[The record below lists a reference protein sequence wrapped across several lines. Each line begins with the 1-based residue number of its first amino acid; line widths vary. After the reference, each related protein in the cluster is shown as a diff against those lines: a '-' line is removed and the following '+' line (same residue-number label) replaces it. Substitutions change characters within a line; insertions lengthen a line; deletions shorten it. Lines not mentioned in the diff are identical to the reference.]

1 MTTRVTSSVSRTVSP
16 MEGLEFYSTAA
27 QIIPVILLALVLEAR
42 LLGLSPDE
50 RLAESLWIV
59 AFVGAMVVGEMS
71 ALAVLREGE
80 PASGLED
87 AVIILAI
94 FYGVVLIAALP
105 VLPRLRA
112 LRDAPPRWLA
122 MAIEGL
128 AVAGFAA
135 LAVLASFDVVSAR
148 TLSLVV
154 AAAVL
159 VVLVA
164 ARGWSVFSRRPHES

>member
-1 MTTRVTSSVSRTVSP
+1 
-16 MEGLEFYSTAA
+16 
-27 QIIPVILLALVLEAR
+27 
-42 LLGLSPDE
+42 
-50 RLAESLWIV
+50 
-59 AFVGAMVVGEMS
+59 
-71 ALAVLREGE
+71 
-80 PASGLED
+80 
-87 AVIILAI
+87 
-94 FYGVVLIAALP
+94 
-105 VLPRLRA
+105 LRA
-112 LRDAPPRWLA
+112 YGRSETRWLA

-159 VVLVA
+159 VVLVP

>member
-1 MTTRVTSSVSRTVSP
+1 
-16 MEGLEFYSTAA
+16 
-27 QIIPVILLALVLEAR
+27 
-42 LLGLSPDE
+42 
-50 RLAESLWIV
+50 
-59 AFVGAMVVGEMS
+59 
-71 ALAVLREGE
+71 
-80 PASGLED
+80 
-87 AVIILAI
+87 
-94 FYGVVLIAALP
+94 
-105 VLPRLRA
+105 
-112 LRDAPPRWLA
+112 

-159 VVLVA
+159 VVLVP